1 MKWCESRSRLIDL
14 LVKKCR
20 YVRDIAGLVATF
32 VPTLGE
38 NVSFL
43 FKDTEWPTI
52 SSSRDSGDDELF
64 VIDQARWFKELEG
77 YYNRAQR
84 YRKDVILPL
93 GRFYKH
99 SHEVHR
105 ANYLKLAHKLESF
118 VYNFNYTRQPI
129 NFLTPDVGITETRL
143 SVLFD
148 NTDMLNI
155 IFSLPMSLADA
166 YVRFN
171 QRVALL
177 IADVKTLAPHNKVIN
192 HLSTFANIYV
202 ASDQRNSKLYEAL
215 DGLLIHNKNYITHRM
230 DKMFKNI
237 LKGTGIKNVYQLTAE
252 RITFH
257 ISTIWSYAS
266 ENSKEA
272 IWRALE
278 DLLDLSN
285 QIQTILHPP
294 APPAPPIVL
303 TEDEQVRI
311 AVDSS
316 VSTL

>member
-1 MKWCESRSRLIDL
+1 MKWCESRTRLIDL

-20 YVRDIAGLVATF
+20 YIRDIAGLVATF
-32 VPTLGE
+32 VPTFGE

-43 FKDTEWPTI
+43 FKETEWPCI
-52 SSSRDSGDDELF
+52 SSSRDLGEDELF
-64 VIDQARWFKELEG
+64 VIDQARWFKELESAYTKSQRFLG
-77 YYNRAQR
+77 ISSHNRSCA
-84 YRKDVILPL
+84 
-93 GRFYKH
+93 
-99 SHEVHR
+99 ENR

-118 VYNFNYTRQPI
+118 VYTSNYTRQPI
-129 NFLTPDVGITETRL
+129 NFLTPEVGITETSL
-143 SVLFD
+143 SILFD
-148 NTDMLNI
+148 NADMLKI
-155 IFSLPMSLADA
+155 TLALPMSLFDA

-192 HLSTFANIYV
+192 HLSTFANICV
-202 ASDQRNSKLYEAL
+202 ASDQRKSKLYEAVE
-215 DGLLIHNKNYITHRM
+215 GLLIHNKKYIDHRIEY
-230 DKMFKNI
+230 MFKYI
-237 LKGTGIKNVYQLTAE
+237 LKDTGIKNVYQLTGDC
-252 RITFH
+252 ITFH

-294 APPAPPIVL
+294 PPPIIVL
-303 TEDEQVRI
+303 TEAEQVLI
-311 AVDSS
+311 AIDSS
-316 VSTL
+316 VSSL